1 MISCQHR
8 RNEGRTSLRASEWRV
23 WRFSCV
29 ASALVASA
37 SLSTKRLAL
46 ALLLS
51 LPIALASAMNSAEPD
66 PELRSALMDAVS
78 ASDSFGDQ
86 FDAQVW
92 LMDMSGRLKRYRS
105 MRDETVRLELLRMV
119 HQEATRAGLQPELV
133 LSVIQVESAFDRF
146 ALSYVG
152 AQGYMQVMP
161 FWKNEIG
168 RAEDNLMDTRTN
180 LRYGCTILK
189 HYLDREKG
197 NLIRALA
204 RYNGSLGKTKY
215 PEKVLMAWDK
225 HWFVNY

>member
-1 MISCQHR
+1 MIPRQYTANSHR
-8 RNEGRTSLRASEWRV
+8 TRSFGCGFTLLLLLTSLASPS
-23 WRFSCV
+23 F
-29 ASALVASA
+29 
-37 SLSTKRLAL
+37 
-46 ALLLS
+46 
-51 LPIALASAMNSAEPD
+51 AMTSAEPD
-66 PELRSALMDAVS
+66 PELRTALIEAVS
-78 ASDSFGDQ
+78 ASDSFGDK

-92 LMDMSGRLKRYRS
+92 LMDMSGRLQRYRS
-105 MRDETVRLELLRMV
+105 MRDDKVRLELLRMV

-161 FWKNEIG
+161 FWKNELG
-168 RAEDNLMDTRTN
+168 RTEDNLMDTRTN

-225 HWFVNY
+225 YWFVNY

>member
-1 MISCQHR
+1 MIPCQYACR
-8 RNEGRTSLRASEWRV
+8 KYRSRLLGCGITVLM
-23 WRFSCV
+23 
-29 ASALVASA
+29 L
-37 SLSTKRLAL
+37 LAL
-46 ALLLS
+46 
-51 LPIALASAMNSAEPD
+51 PSAAMTSADPD
-66 PELRSALMDAVS
+66 PELRSALMEAVN

-92 LMDMSGRLKRYRS
+92 LMDMSGRLKRYRN
-105 MRDETVRLELLRMV
+105 MRDDKIRLDLLRMV

-161 FWKNEIG
+161 FWKNELG
-168 RAEDNLMDTRTN
+168 RTEDNLMDTRTN
-180 LRYGCTILK
+180 LRYGCTILN

-225 HWFVNY
+225 YWFVNY